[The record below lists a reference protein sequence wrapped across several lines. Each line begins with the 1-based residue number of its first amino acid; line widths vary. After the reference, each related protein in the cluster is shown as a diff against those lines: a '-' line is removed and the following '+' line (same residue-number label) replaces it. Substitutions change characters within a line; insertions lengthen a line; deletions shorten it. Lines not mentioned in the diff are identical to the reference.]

1 MQTQTDPKSQRL
13 FENDFLESLTHVH
26 HTTPHFL
33 YIPVI
38 ILSIFFGFKMGAA
51 SEIGGAGLVLLG
63 FFNWTLFEYWMHRL
77 LFHYKPKSKMGE
89 RFVYLFHGIHHDF
102 PNEKDRLVMPTVT
115 SIGIGLAVFLIHY
128 GLAGP
133 KGLFL
138 YAGFLIGYLYY
149 EYVHYSVHNSKLKIG
164 WTEWQRKNHL
174 KHHFQD
180 SKNRFGVSTPMWD
193 VVFGTDK

>member
-1 MQTQTDPKSQRL
+1 MQASQKSSRL

-26 HTTPHFL
+26 HNTPLFL
-33 YIPVI
+33 YTPVI
-38 ILSIFFGFKMGAA
+38 VLSIFFGFKMTAA
-51 SEIGGAGLVLLG
+51 SVAGGVGLIVFG
-63 FFNWTLFEYWMHRL
+63 FLNWTLFEYWMHRF
-77 LFHYKPKSKMGE
+77 LFHYQPKTKMGE

-102 PNEKDRLVMPTVT
+102 PNEKDRLVMPTLT
-115 SIGIGLAVFLIHY
+115 SIAIGLVVFALHY

-138 YAGFLIGYLYY
+138 YAGFLVGYLYY
-149 EYVHYSVHNSKLKIG
+149 EFVHYAVHNRKIKFG

-180 SKNRFGVSTPMWD
+180 SENRFGVSTPLWD
-193 VVFGTDK
+193 YVFRTYR